1 MIYREF
7 RPSPAL
13 NGLVDRLWWLEGP
26 AELIGAEPIPPDGR
40 TEIIV
45 HGADVFAERAGS
57 GEWRVQDRVLLA
69 GQATHAVAV
78 RPRGYARLVGARLH
92 PTGAFAFFGV
102 PQDALTD
109 SITELTL
116 IDTRLAR
123 ALRDDVATR
132 EHGSEMI
139 AALDRALVKAAP
151 PHAATSP
158 ANDAVA
164 MAMGRRGLMKVSEM
178 ARVLDLSA
186 RQLERVF
193 RERIGLRPKLFLRVL
208 RFQEVLRS
216 LREGAPGNWA
226 DIAARHGFYDQ
237 AHFIRDFKE
246 FVGESPGAWTIG
258 PESLAAVFSGIRRAD
273 SSADREVHCQEPE
286 VLL

>member
-13 NGLVDRLWWLEGP
+13 HALVDRLWWLEGP

-45 HGADVFAERAGS
+45 HGADAFAARDGS
-57 GEWRVQDRVLLA
+57 GGWHVQDRVLLA

-102 PQDALTD
+102 PQDELTD
-109 SITELTL
+109 SIAELRV
-116 IDTRLAR
+116 IDSRLAR
-123 ALRDDVATR
+123 TLRDDVATR
-132 EHGSEMI
+132 ENGSEMI
-139 AALDRALVKAAP
+139 TALDRALVKAAP
-151 PHAATSP
+151 AQMAVSP
-158 ANDAVA
+158 VNNAVA
-164 MAMGRRGLMKVSEM
+164 LALGRRGLMKVSEM
-178 ARVLDLSA
+178 AGVLDLSA

-193 RERIGLRPKLFLRVL
+193 REQIGLRPKLFLRVL

-216 LREGAPGNWA
+216 LRDGSQSTWA
-226 DIAARHGFYDQ
+226 DVAARHGFYDQ

-246 FVGESPGAWTIG
+246 FVGESPGAWNIG
-258 PESLAAVFSGIRRAD
+258 PESLAALFSSIKRE
-273 SSADREVHCQEPE
+273 REVSTSHDVQRSKS
-286 VLL
+286 LNI

>member
-45 HGADVFAERAGS
+45 HGADAFAECDGS
-57 GEWRVQDRVLLA
+57 GAWRVQDRVLLA

-92 PTGAFAFFGV
+92 PTGAFALFGV
-102 PQDALTD
+102 PQDELTD
-109 SITELTL
+109 SIVDLKL
-116 IDTRLAR
+116 IDACLAR
-123 ALRDDVATR
+123 ALRDDVAPR
-132 EHGSEMI
+132 EQGSDMI
-139 AALDRALVKAAP
+139 AALDRALVRAAP
-151 PHAATSP
+151 PHTAASP

-164 MAMGRRGLMKVSEM
+164 MAIGRRGLMKVSEL
-178 ARVLDLSA
+178 ADVLDLSA

-193 RERIGLRPKLFLRVL
+193 QERIGLRPKLFLRVL

-216 LREGAPGNWA
+216 LRDGTPGTWA
-226 DIAARHGFYDQ
+226 DVAARHGFYDQ

-246 FVGESPGAWTIG
+246 FVGESPGAWNIG
-258 PESLAAVFSGIRRAD
+258 PESLAAVFSGVRRGP
-273 SSADREVHCQEPE
+273 EPC
-286 VLL
+286 

>member
-13 NGLVDRLWWLEGP
+13 TTLVDRLWWLEGP

-45 HGADVFAERAGS
+45 HGADTFAELDRS
-57 GEWRVQDRVLLA
+57 GGWRVQDRVLLA

-102 PQDALTD
+102 PQD
-109 SITELTL
+109 EL
-116 IDTRLAR
+116 IDSVVDLRQIDSRLAR
-123 ALRDDVATR
+123 VLREDVATR
-132 EHGSEMI
+132 ESGSAMI
-139 AALDRALVKAAP
+139 AALDRALVRAAP
-151 PHAATSP
+151 EGADPSP
-158 ANDAVA
+158 ARDAVA
-164 MAMGRRGLMKVSEM
+164 MAIGRRGLMRVSEI
-178 ARVLDLSA
+178 ADVLDLSP

-193 RERIGLRPKLFLRVL
+193 RERVGLRPKLFLRVL

-216 LREGAPGNWA
+216 LRDGTPGTWA

-237 AHFIRDFKE
+237 PHFIRDFKE
-246 FVGESPGAWTIG
+246 FVGQSPSAWNIG
-258 PESLAAVFSGIRRAD
+258 PESLAAVFSSVRRGT
-273 SSADREVHCQEPE
+273 EPC
-286 VLL
+286 